1 MRASRFIIN
10 GFVKVCSSRKLLV
23 SAFFLM
29 AFQMAFALTEL
40 GLAPKPLGEFDFV
53 RIPLKQVGK
62 LILIEAKIEEQTGFF
77 ILDTG
82 APYLVLNETYFR
94 NGHVIDQRIFGDVGG
109 YVDTVNVINIERFEL
124 RSLRFEAMEAD
135 LVDLSNIEEKRGEKI
150 LGLIGLSFFLEMEM
164 RFDLPRRQLELHR
177 TDKKGETQLASSQ
190 CQGIAS
196 EAAFKVKKNVMIIK
210 GDLAGEQL
218 NFCLDTGAE
227 VTVLSNDLKE
237 NVYQHIEIKGAKTMI
252 GSSSKGTQVLFGA
265 VDQIN
270 LGAEILDCQVV
281 ITDLKEMSISYG
293 VRIDGMIGYDLL
305 SKGKVIIN
313 FKKHLISFCL

>member
-10 GFVKVCSSRKLLV
+10 GFVKVFSSRKPLAL
-23 SAFFLM
+23 AFFLM

-62 LILIEAKIEEQTGFF
+62 LILIEAKIEDQTGFF

-94 NGHVIDQRIFGDVGG
+94 NGKVVDQRIFGDVNG
-109 YVDTVNVINIERFEL
+109 YVDTVNVIEIERFEL
-124 RSLRFEAMEAD
+124 RSLHFESMEAD
-135 LVDLSNIEEKRGEKI
+135 LVNLSHIEDKRGVKI
-150 LGLIGLSFFLEMEM
+150 LGLVGLSFFLEMEM
-164 RFDLPRRQLELHR
+164 RLDLPYMQLELHT
-177 TDKKGETQLASSQ
+177 TDKKGETRLKPAACKLVS
-190 CQGIAS
+190 S
-196 EAAFKVKKNVMIIK
+196 EASFKVRKNVLILK
-210 GDLAGEQL
+210 GEIAEQKL

-237 NVYQHIEIKGAKTMI
+237 NVYEHIEVKGAKTMI
-252 GSSSKGTQVLFGA
+252 GSSAKRTQVLFGN
-265 VDQIN
+265 VDSIN
-270 LGAEILDCQVV
+270 LGASLKDCSVV
-281 ITDLKEMSISYG
+281 ITDLSEMSISYG
-293 VRIDGMIGYDLL
+293 LRIDAMIGYDLL

-313 FKKHLISFCL
+313 FKKQLISFCI